1 MSSDPAHVIAE
12 AAAEVQAALYDHYRC
27 GKRTSAE
34 VLAKIN
40 VVMHEPTLIRA
51 MYDLGYIPA
60 FSPPDANYTL
70 PAGLE

>member
-1 MSSDPAHVIAE
+1 MPDDPAHVIAE
-12 AAAEVQAALYDHYRC
+12 AVAEVQAALYEHYRRRN
-27 GKRTSAE
+27 GTPGE

-40 VVMHEPTLIRA
+40 VVVHEPTLIRA

-60 FSPPDANYTL
+60 FSPPELNYTL